1 MNMLL
6 YFKVKNYR
14 SFRDEAVLDLEAA
27 HLKDHTECLLQ
38 HGKNSYL
45 PGVAIYGKN
54 GGGKSN
60 LIRAMWLAVQFIC
73 NAQKTQT
80 EKAPVPV
87 RPFGLNDYSANVPT
101 SFEFAYVLN
110 GIKYVYGFSA
120 TRTCI
125 VSEYLKAWPNGR
137 EKSIFTRECQQFI
150 FPKDGERQRKQLISE
165 AVAANQLFFAVSC
178 TMNYKPCIEAMRW
191 FREYIVFSRD
201 YTDINR
207 NLIEYRED
215 DAMLQ
220 AIVSAARTADV
231 GIQDIRFEID
241 NKEID
246 LSASSDDVPKDM
258 REIVKA
264 VQAFGEALRQNGNEA
279 EMQLNA
285 GKLRSTTYHAG
296 RNADGTSSSYPLR
309 LSDESDG
316 TRRLMTLAPAIE
328 RTLANGGVLVV
339 DELDREMHLMLV
351 EYVIGRYQEKSSN
364 QNNAQIVFTTH
375 ETALLNQEILR
386 RDQIYFVDKNR
397 NDGASSLYSLV
408 EFNVRNDMNI
418 LKAYLLGKFGAIPEI
433 EEAR

>member
-1 MNMLL
+1 MLL

-27 HLKDHTECLLQ
+27 RLSDHTDCLMQ
-38 HGKNSYL
+38 YGKNSYL
-45 PGVAIYGKN
+45 PSAAIYGKN

-73 NAQKTQT
+73 NAQRTQT
-80 EKAPVPV
+80 EKSSVPV
-87 RPFGLNDYSANVPT
+87 RPFGLNDYSVKEPT
-101 SFEFAYVLN
+101 SFEFAYVLD

-120 TRTCI
+120 TRECI
-125 VSEYLKAWPNGR
+125 VSEYLKSWPNGR
-137 EKSIFTRECQQFI
+137 EKSIFARDYQEFV
-150 FPKDGERQRKQLISE
+150 FPKDSERQRKQLISE
-165 AVAANQLFFAVSC
+165 AVAANQLFFAISC

-201 YTDINR
+201 YTDINK
-207 NLIEYRED
+207 NLIEYSED
-215 DAMLQ
+215 EAMLQ
-220 AIVSAARTADV
+220 AIISAARTADI
-231 GIQDIRFEID
+231 GIQDIKFEID
-241 NKEID
+241 NQEID
-246 LSASSDDVPKDM
+246 LSASSDDVPENM
-258 REIVKA
+258 RGMIKA
-264 VQAFGEALRQNGNEA
+264 LQAFSEALRQNGNEA
-279 EMQLNA
+279 EIQLNA
-285 GKLRSTTYHAG
+285 GKLRSTTYHIG
-296 RNADGTSSSYPLR
+296 TDADGQSSYYPLT

-351 EYVIGRYQEKSSN
+351 EYVVGRYQEKSSN
-364 QNNAQIVFTTH
+364 QNNAQIIFTTH

-397 NDGASSLYSLV
+397 DDGASSLYSLV

-418 LKAYLLGKFGAIPEI
+418 LKAYLLGKFGAVPEI
-433 EEAR
+433 EEVR

>member
-1 MNMLL
+1 MLL

-27 HLKDHTECLLQ
+27 RLSDHTDCLMQ
-38 HGKNSYL
+38 YGKNSYL
-45 PGVAIYGKN
+45 PSAAIYGKN

-73 NAQKTQT
+73 NAQRTQT
-80 EKAPVPV
+80 EKSSVPV
-87 RPFGLNDYSANVPT
+87 RPFGLNDYSVKEPT
-101 SFEFAYVLN
+101 SFEFAYVLD

-120 TRTCI
+120 TKECI
-125 VSEYLKAWPNGR
+125 VSEYLKSWPNGR
-137 EKSIFTRECQQFI
+137 EKSIFARDYQEFV
-150 FPKDGERQRKQLISE
+150 FPKDSERQRKQLISE
-165 AVAANQLFFAVSC
+165 AVAANQLFFAISC

-201 YTDINR
+201 YTDINK
-207 NLIEYRED
+207 NLIEYSED
-215 DAMLQ
+215 EAMLQ
-220 AIVSAARTADV
+220 AIISAARTADI
-231 GIQDIRFEID
+231 GIQDIKFEID
-241 NKEID
+241 NQEID
-246 LSASSDDVPKDM
+246 LSASSDDVPENM
-258 REIVKA
+258 RGMIKA
-264 VQAFGEALRQNGNEA
+264 LQAFSEALRQNGNEA
-279 EMQLNA
+279 EIQLNA
-285 GKLRSTTYHAG
+285 GKLRSTTYHI
-296 RNADGTSSSYPLR
+296 GTDAKGQSAYYPLT

-351 EYVIGRYQEKSSN
+351 EYVVGRYQEKSSN
-364 QNNAQIVFTTH
+364 QNNAQIIFTTH

-397 NDGASSLYSLV
+397 DDGASSLYSLV

-418 LKAYLLGKFGAIPEI
+418 LKAYLLGKFGAVPEI
-433 EEAR
+433 EEVR

>member
-1 MNMLL
+1 MLL

-27 HLKDHTECLLQ
+27 RLSDHTECLLQ
-38 HGKNSYL
+38 HGKNNHL
-45 PGVAIYGKN
+45 PSAAIYGKN

-73 NAQKTQT
+73 NAQRTQT
-80 EKAPVPV
+80 EKSSVPV
-87 RPFGLNDYSANVPT
+87 RPFGLNDYSVNEPT
-101 SFEFAYVLN
+101 SFEFAYVLD

-120 TRTCI
+120 TRECI
-125 VSEYLKAWPNGR
+125 VSEYLKTWPNGR
-137 EKSIFTRECQQFI
+137 EKSIFVRDYQEFI
-150 FPKDGERQRKQLISE
+150 FPKDSERQRKQLISE
-165 AVAANQLFFAVSC
+165 AVAANQLFFAISC

-201 YTDINR
+201 YTDINK
-207 NLIEYRED
+207 NLIEYSED
-215 DAMLQ
+215 EAMLQ
-220 AIVSAARTADV
+220 AIISAARTADI
-231 GIQDIRFEID
+231 GIQDIKFEID

-246 LSASSDDVPKDM
+246 LSASSDEVPEHM
-258 REIVKA
+258 RGMIKA
-264 VQAFGEALRQNGNEA
+264 LQAFSEALRQTGNEA
-279 EMQLNA
+279 EIQLNA
-285 GKLRSTTYHAG
+285 GKLRSTTYHIG
-296 RNADGTSSSYPLR
+296 TDADGKSSYYPLT

-351 EYVIGRYQEKSSN
+351 EYVVGRYQEKSSN
-364 QNNAQIVFTTH
+364 QNNAQIIFTTH

-397 NDGASSLYSLV
+397 DDGASSLYSLV

-418 LKAYLLGKFGAIPEI
+418 LKAYLLGKFGAVPEI
-433 EEAR
+433 EEVR